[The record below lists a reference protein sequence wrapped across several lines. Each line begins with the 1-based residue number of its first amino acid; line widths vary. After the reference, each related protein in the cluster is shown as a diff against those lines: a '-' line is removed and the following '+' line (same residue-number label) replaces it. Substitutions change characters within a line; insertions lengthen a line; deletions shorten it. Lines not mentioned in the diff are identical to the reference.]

1 MCFVPWFGWCL
12 SSLKEFWVRILGWG
26 GCCME
31 GKDVGILTF
40 ENVLGIGDINLDFD
54 ADLRRSCLRCSP
66 INPSTNPL

>member
-1 MCFVPWFGWCL
+1 
-12 SSLKEFWVRILGWG
+12 
-26 GCCME
+26 ME